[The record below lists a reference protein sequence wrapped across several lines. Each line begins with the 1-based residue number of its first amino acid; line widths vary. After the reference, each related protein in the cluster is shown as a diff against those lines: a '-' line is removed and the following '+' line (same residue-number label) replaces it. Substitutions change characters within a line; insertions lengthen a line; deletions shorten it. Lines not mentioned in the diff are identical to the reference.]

1 MKPPK
6 TIPESIKKDWRLP
19 VYLLSVGVM
28 LLLTQLLNFLPAF
41 QVYDAGAGLVIDQV
55 SGFIAYYGGEASLS
69 YYPLSFGILAQSF
82 MVLAGI
88 CCLAFSILL
97 KKRRTDGIRRFTLII
112 VSLSLSI
119 AAVILQ
125 FLSLVQ
131 FRDLN
136 DLWSVGLV
144 ARYHYGL
151 VLQAIVLLTSVYI
164 QWFFF
169 IKIRHYIK

>member
-1 MKPPK
+1 MNSEHS
-6 TIPESIKKDWRLP
+6 IPESIKKDWRLP
-19 VYLLSVGVM
+19 VYLLAVGVM
-28 LLLTQLLNFLPAF
+28 LLLTQFLNFLPAF
-41 QVYDAGAGLVIDQV
+41 QVYDATTATVIDDV
-55 SGFIAYYGGEASLS
+55 RGFVAFFGGEASLT
-69 YYPLSFGILAQSF
+69 YYPLSFGILAQAF
-82 MVLAGI
+82 MVLAGFACI
-88 CCLAFSILL
+88 AFSLLL
-97 KKRRTDGIRRFTLII
+97 KKRRTDGKRRFTLII

-119 AAVILQ
+119 SAVILL

-136 DLWSVGLV
+136 DLLSVGLV